1 MLQNL
6 KNKNKVLENFTD
18 LKEKGTGKFE
28 KEKRAL
34 KNVKHL
40 KISKEKKNGGKLENK
55 TFPIS

>member
-1 MLQNL
+1 M
-6 KNKNKVLENFTD
+6 LENFTD

-40 KISKEKKNGGKLENK
+40 KISKEKKEWWKIGEQN
-55 TFPIS
+55 ISNIVILCFN

>member
-1 MLQNL
+1 M
-6 KNKNKVLENFTD
+6 LENFTD

-40 KISKEKKNGGKLENK
+40 KISKEKRMVENWRTK
-55 TFPIS
+55 HFQYRDIMF